1 MAALH
6 PRFAV
11 ILATPADPGKP
22 ALAPIAFFFDERP
35 EYARISAAVEI
46 RLDIP
51 DPLFDDDFTAAAF
64 EARVRE
70 FAVLELLRAKRL
82 HEHEA
87 ARMLALERW
96 ELVERMEHAGIVPT
110 EKEFDQIKGELGAA
124 VASIKSR
131 FGNPG
136 NPGRKP

>member
-1 MAALH
+1 M
-6 PRFAV
+6 
-11 ILATPADPGKP
+11 
-22 ALAPIAFFFDERP
+22 
-35 EYARISAAVEI
+35 EI

-96 ELVERMEHAGIVPT
+96 ELVERMERAGIVPT
-110 EKEFDQIKGELGAA
+110 EKEFDQIKGELGTAI
-124 VASIKSR
+124 ASMKSR
-131 FGNPG
+131 TGKSG
-136 NPGRKP
+136 TPGRKP